1 MRLITIP
8 NQSST
13 PKTFMEFDV
22 DGRDGATDG
31 AAAVVFP
38 PLEIPE
44 NGKA

>member
-1 MRLITIP
+1 MVLLVVVVP
-8 NQSST
+8 
-13 PKTFMEFDV
+13 TFLGAEFDV